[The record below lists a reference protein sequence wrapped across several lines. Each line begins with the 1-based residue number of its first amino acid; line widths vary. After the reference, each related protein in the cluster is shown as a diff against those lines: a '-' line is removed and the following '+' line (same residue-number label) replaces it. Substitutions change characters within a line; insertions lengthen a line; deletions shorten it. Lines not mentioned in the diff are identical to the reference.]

1 MENRAH
7 AIAAGLFTIFFG
19 LLLAAAGYWFSGDH
33 ADEDTYLLVSRFS
46 VSGLGVQGEVR
57 YRGLPVGRINKIEI
71 DPSAPGTMLIHASI
85 KRSAPIS
92 TATYA
97 RLAYQGVTGLSYVQL
112 DDDGKVGKLLES
124 RKGAPARINVRS
136 SLLEDVSDSGQ
147 VMIGRLSDVSLR
159 MSKLLSDQNLERF
172 NRTLA
177 NVEAV
182 SAKLDA
188 IPAAAVEA
196 RLTLK
201 RADGLIA
208 DLDGLTKA
216 LKQRVNTLD
225 RLAESAER
233 IGKAG
238 EAIGVELSSSTLPK
252 LDHALDNTT
261 RATDKL
267 GTLLDDISS
276 QPQSLLF
283 GKPEAP
289 PGPGET
295 GFTAPQ

>member
-7 AIAAGLFTIFFG
+7 AIAAGLFTIVFL

-33 ADEDTYLLVSRFS
+33 TDEDTYLLVSKFS

-57 YRGLPVGRINKIEI
+57 YRGLQVGRINNIEI
-71 DPSAPGTMLIHASI
+71 DPAAPGSMLIHASI

-112 DDDGKVGKLLES
+112 DDDGKVGKPLAS
-124 RKGAPARINVRS
+124 QKGAPARIEVRS
-136 SLLEDVSDSGQ
+136 SLLEDVSDLGQ
-147 VMIGRLSDVSLR
+147 VMISRISDVSQR
-159 MSKLLSDQNLERF
+159 MGRLLSDQNLERF
-172 NRTLA
+172 NHTLA

-188 IPAAAVEA
+188 IPMAAVEA
-196 RLTLK
+196 RQTLK

-208 DLDGLTKA
+208 DLDDLTKA
-216 LKQRVNTLD
+216 LNQRVSTLD

-238 EAIGVELSSSTLPK
+238 EAIGVELVGSTLPK
-252 LDHALDNTT
+252 LDHALDNTN
-261 RATDKL
+261 RATDKMD
-267 GTLLDDISS
+267 TLLEDISN

-283 GKPEAP
+283 GKPGAA
-289 PGPGET
+289 PGPGEA
-295 GFTAPQ
+295 GFAAPE